1 MSFFSKKM
9 TKEAPAAAGDD
20 EKPLPEPRPGTSG
33 TENVLMTQTRIASQN
48 YQKAHRAETTY
59 RAKKRA
65 GAGRRDFK
73 SAREHFGAAAT
84 HFKQGLLLT
93 FNAGKSVPYIVDEK
107 RERARLKASEKKMH
121 RALDKKK
128 KLEETLT
135 KKEGEDESTND
146 KEPEASS
153 S

>member
-9 TKEAPAAAGDD
+9 AGETSVPTTDD
-20 EKPLPEPRPGTSG
+20 EKPPPEPRPGTSG
-33 TENVLMTQTRIASQN
+33 TENVLMAQTQIASQN
-48 YQKAHRAETTY
+48 YQKAHRAETVY

-65 GAGRRDFK
+65 GVARRDFK
-73 SAREHFGAAAT
+73 SAREHFGQAAS
-84 HFKQGLLLT
+84 HIKQGLRLT
-93 FNAGKSVPYIVDEK
+93 FSAAKSAPYIFGEK
-107 RERARLKASEKKMH
+107 REQGRIKAGEKKAL

-128 KLEETLT
+128 KLEEKLS
-135 KKEGEDESTND
+135 KEAAEAESTND

>member
-9 TKEAPAAAGDD
+9 ATSVAAGDD

-33 TENVLMTQTRIASQN
+33 TENALMAQTHIASQN

-65 GAGRRDFK
+65 TAARRDFK
-73 SAREHFGAAAT
+73 SAREHFGEAAS
-84 HFKQGLLLT
+84 HFKQGLRLT
-93 FNAGKSVPYIVDEK
+93 FSATKSAPYIFGEK
-107 RERARLKASEKKMH
+107 REQGRLKASEKKQL

-128 KLEETLT
+128 KLEEKLS
-135 KKEGEDESTND
+135 KQAAEAESTND